1 MVNYVLRGLC
11 LSMVMLLIH
20 ASQEAT
26 IINSSAES
34 VGSHKIEGK
43 IIIPPGDNALEST
56 RILIDEGL
64 YVGIPQIDG
73 TFVICGVPSGSYIVS
88 VVAPMH
94 VFEPVRVD
102 INAKGKIRAR
112 KVNFIQPGEVV
123 TMKYPLNFETHGI
136 PNYFQKRE
144 VYRLT
149 DVIMNPMF
157 LTLLI
162 PLALLLILPK
172 LAAHDPDMQRDLQQ
186 ASNFLQPNMNTPDI
200 GDMFANMFGGPK
212 KQKAPQQQAQLQS
225 SGASAGPAT
234 AQQKRKTEAINKR
247 RN

>member
-1 MVNYVLRGLC
+1 MERQNI
-11 LSMVMLLIH
+11 LLM
-20 ASQEAT
+20 
-26 IINSSAES
+26 N
-34 VGSHKIEGK
+34 
-43 IIIPPGDNALEST
+43 L
-56 RILIDEGL
+56 
-64 YVGIPQIDG
+64 GI
-73 TFVICGVPSGSYIVS
+73 PSGSYIVS
-88 VVAPMH
+88 VVSPLH

-149 DVIMNPMF
+149 DMIMNPMF
-157 LTLLI
+157 LTLLV

-172 LAAHDPDMQRDLQQ
+172 LASQDPETQRDLQQ
-186 ASNFLQPNMNTPDI
+186 ASNFLQPNLNAPDI
-200 GDMFANMFGGPK
+200 GDVFANFFGGPK
-212 KQKAPQQQAQLQS
+212 KQKPAQQQIQNN
-225 SGASAGPAT
+225 GASGST
-234 AQQKRKTEAINKR
+234 AAQRRRNEALPKR

>member
-1 MVNYVLRGLC
+1 MLKYI
-11 LSMVMLLIH
+11 LSILFCSLFIH
-20 ASQEAT
+20 ASQDAVSV
-26 IINSSAES
+26 NPANES
-34 VGSHKIEGK
+34 VGSFKIEGK
-43 IIIPPGDNALEST
+43 IIVPPGDNALENT

-64 YVGIPQIDG
+64 YVGIPQVDG
-73 TFVICGVPSGSYIVS
+73 SFVISGVPSGSYIVS
-88 VVAPMH
+88 VVSPLH

-102 INAKGKIRAR
+102 INAKGRIRAR

-157 LTLLI
+157 LTLLV

-172 LAAHDPDMQRDLQQ
+172 IASQDPEMQRDLQQ
-186 ASNFLQPNMNTPDI
+186 ASNFLQPNLNTPDI
-200 GDMFANMFGGPK
+200 GDMFANIFGGPK
-212 KQKAPQQQAQLQS
+212 KQKPNQAQIQN
-225 SGASAGPAT
+225 AGPNSGLLT
-234 AQQKRKTEAINKR
+234 AQQKRKNEAINKR

>member
-1 MVNYVLRGLC
+1 MVKYFISILFC
-11 LSMVMLLIH
+11 LMMVMFIN
-20 ASQEAT
+20 ASQDA
-26 IINSSAES
+26 IANNPSNES
-34 VGSHKIEGK
+34 VGSFKIEGK
-43 IIIPPGDNALEST
+43 IIVPPGDNALENT

-64 YVGIPQIDG
+64 YVGIPQVDG

-88 VVAPMH
+88 VISPLH

-112 KVNFIQPGEVV
+112 KVNFIQPGEVT

-157 LTLLI
+157 LTLLV
-162 PLALLLILPK
+162 PLAILLILPK
-172 LAAHDPDMQRDLQQ
+172 LAAQDPEMQRDFQQ
-186 ASNFLQPNMNTPDI
+186 ASNFLQPNINTPDI
-200 GDMFANMFGGPK
+200 GDMFANFFGGPK
-212 KQKAPQQQAQLQS
+212 KQKPTQQQIQNN
-225 SGASAGPAT
+225 GANGGSLT
-234 AQQKRKTEAINKR
+234 AQQKRKNEAINKR

>member
-1 MVNYVLRGLC
+1 MVKYF
-11 LSMVMLLIH
+11 LSILFCSLLVILIN
-20 ASQEAT
+20 ASQDSM
-26 IINSSAES
+26 NVNPSNES
-34 VGSHKIEGK
+34 VGSYKIEGK
-43 IIIPPGDNALEST
+43 IIVPPGDNALENT

-64 YVGIPQIDG
+64 YVGIPQVDG

-88 VVAPMH
+88 VISPLH

-102 INAKGKIRAR
+102 INAKGKTRAR

-172 LAAHDPDMQRDLQQ
+172 LAAQDPEMQRDLQQ
-186 ASNFLQPNMNTPDI
+186 AGNMFQPNINTPDI
-200 GDMFANMFGGPK
+200 GDMFANFFGGPK
-212 KQKAPQQQAQLQS
+212 KQKPNPQQQIQNN
-225 SGASAGPAT
+225 GANGGSIT
-234 AQQKRKTEAINKR
+234 AAQKRKNEAINKR
-247 RN
+247 KN

>member
-1 MVNYVLRGLC
+1 MEHL
-11 LSMVMLLIH
+11 LSAVSYLSFFFSNKIFFLLI
-20 ASQEAT
+20 
-26 IINSSAES
+26 N
-34 VGSHKIEGK
+34 
-43 IIIPPGDNALEST
+43 L
-56 RILIDEGL
+56 
-64 YVGIPQIDG
+64 
-73 TFVICGVPSGSYIVS
+73 GVPSGSYIVS
-88 VVAPMH
+88 VISPLH

-172 LAAHDPDMQRDLQQ
+172 IASQDPEMQRDLQQ
-186 ASNFLQPNMNTPDI
+186 ASNFLQPNINTPDI

-212 KQKAPQQQAQLQS
+212 KQKPTQQQIQNNGA
-225 SGASAGPAT
+225 SGAIAA
-234 AQQKRKTEAINKR
+234 KRKTEAVKR

>member
-1 MVNYVLRGLC
+1 MVKYFIC
-11 LSMVMLLIH
+11 LLIGAIYLTLIH
-20 ASQEAT
+20 ASQDSIA
-26 IINSSAES
+26 INPSNES
-34 VGSHKIEGK
+34 VGSYKIEGK
-43 IIIPPGDNALEST
+43 ITVPPGDNALENT

-64 YVGIPQIDG
+64 YVGIPQVDG
-73 TFVICGVPSGSYIVS
+73 TFVIGGVPSGSYIVS
-88 VVAPMH
+88 VISPLH

-112 KVNFIQPGEVV
+112 KVNFIQPGENVP
-123 TMKYPLNFETHGI
+123 MKYPLNFETHGI

-157 LTLLI
+157 LTLLV

-172 LAAHDPDMQRDLQQ
+172 LASQDPEMQRDLQQ
-186 ASNFLQPNMNTPDI
+186 ASSFLQPNLNTPDI
-200 GDMFANMFGGPK
+200 GDMFASIFGGPK
-212 KQKAPQQQAQLQS
+212 KQKPTQQQIQNN
-225 SGASAGPAT
+225 GANNGILT
-234 AQQKRKTEAINKR
+234 AQQKRKNEAMNKR

>member
-1 MVNYVLRGLC
+1 M
-11 LSMVMLLIH
+11 
-20 ASQEAT
+20 
-26 IINSSAES
+26 
-34 VGSHKIEGK
+34 
-43 IIIPPGDNALEST
+43 
-56 RILIDEGL
+56 
-64 YVGIPQIDG
+64 
-73 TFVICGVPSGSYIVS
+73 PSGSYIVS
-88 VVAPMH
+88 VVSPMH

-157 LTLLI
+157 LTLLV
-162 PLALLLILPK
+162 PLALLVILPK
-172 LAAHDPDMQRDLQQ
+172 IASQDPEMQRDLQQ
-186 ASNFLQPNMNTPDI
+186 ASNFLQPNLNTPDI

-212 KQKAPQQQAQLQS
+212 KQKPTQQQQLQN
-225 SGASAGPAT
+225 SGASSAALA
-234 AQQKRKTEAINKR
+234 AQQKRRMEAAAKR
-247 RN
+247 KS

>member
-1 MVNYVLRGLC
+1 
-11 LSMVMLLIH
+11 LI
-20 ASQEAT
+20 S
-26 IINSSAES
+26 
-34 VGSHKIEGK
+34 
-43 IIIPPGDNALEST
+43 L
-56 RILIDEGL
+56 
-64 YVGIPQIDG
+64 
-73 TFVICGVPSGSYIVS
+73 GVPSGSYIVS
-88 VVAPMH
+88 VVSPLH

-112 KVNFIQPGEVV
+112 KVNFIQPGEVT

-162 PLALLLILPK
+162 PLAILLILPK
-172 LAAHDPDMQRDLQQ
+172 LAAQDPEMQRDFQQ
-186 ASNFLQPNMNTPDI
+186 ASNFLQPNLNTPDI
-200 GDMFANMFGGPK
+200 GDMFANIFGGPK
-212 KQKAPQQQAQLQS
+212 KQKPTQQQIQNN
-225 SGASAGPAT
+225 GANGGSLT
-234 AQQKRKTEAINKR
+234 AQQKRRNEATNKR